1 MILVYSHKI
10 TPRLTYIFRHFFV
23 RILQVPVSFTT
34 NISEF
39 VAFNGP
45 KLTYAKQ
52 ALGKEFFIR
61 SHDLLFQQGIQ
72 DVEISM
78 NSWDDIPC
86 FFSTVNSTIPFDIF
100 AAGFYLLSRYEE
112 YFPHKEDQYERF
124 PANESLA
131 YKSGFLELPVI
142 DIWAFKFLK
151 VLQDRYPDFE
161 PKKREFNYIS
171 TFDVDIAFDYK
182 HKGMIRTLGGTSRD
196 ILNLRIGKL
205 IHRYLSIFGLK
216 KDPFDAFDRILQIQE
231 RYNIKTLFFFQIGD
245 YTTYDKNI
253 SATNTKFRSLIK
265 SVSDYADIG
274 LHPSYF
280 TMRNGDKLKKEK
292 NRLEKIVNRPVCKS
306 RQHFLRLDLPE
317 TYQNLIDLEI
327 MEDYTMGYAS
337 HIGFR
342 ASTCT
347 PFYFYDLDYE
357 IQTPLKVFP
366 FAVMDATLRDY
377 LKLKPK
383 EAFRKMVA
391 IKNEVRAVNGT
402 LITLFHNEIFS
413 KNERWKGW
421 ENMYE
426 GFIKEM
432 KLADDKSKKKERT

>member
-1 MILVYSHKI
+1 MILIYSHKI
-10 TPRLTYIFRHFFV
+10 TPRLTYIFKHIFV
-23 RILQVPVSFTT
+23 RILQIEISFTSD
-34 NISEF
+34 ISEF
-39 VAFNGP
+39 VSFSGP

-78 NSWDDIPC
+78 NSWEEVPC
-86 FFSTVNSTIPFDIF
+86 FFPSMNSSIPFDIF

-124 PANESLA
+124 PASESLA
-131 YKSGFLELPVI
+131 YKSGFLEFPVI
-142 DIWAFKFLK
+142 DIWAYKFLK
-151 VLQDRYPDFE
+151 VLKERYPDFE
-161 PKKREFNYIS
+161 VIEREFEYIS
-171 TFDVDIAFDYK
+171 TFDIDIAFDYK
-182 HKGMIRTLGGTSRD
+182 HKGIIRTLGGTSRD
-196 ILNLRIGKL
+196 ILSLRIGKM
-205 IHRYLSIFGLK
+205 IQRYLSIFGLL
-216 KDPFDAFDRILQIQE
+216 KDPFDAFDRIIQIQN
-231 RYNIKTLFFFQIGD
+231 RYEIKTLFFFQIGD

-265 SVSDYADIG
+265 SVSDYADVG

-280 TMRNGDKLKKEK
+280 TMRNSEKLKKEK
-292 NRLEKIVNRPVCKS
+292 TRLEKILNRPIYQS

-317 TYQNLIDLEI
+317 TYQNLIDLEVL
-327 MEDYTMGYAS
+327 EDYTMGYPS
-337 HIGFR
+337 HVGFR

-357 IQTPLKVFP
+357 IQTPLKVYP

-391 IKNEVRAVNGT
+391 IKNEVQKVNGT

-413 KNERWKGW
+413 KNERWKDW
-421 ENMYE
+421 ENIYE
-426 GFIKEM
+426 GFVKEM
-432 KLADDKSKKKERT
+432 TLKNDKKIQ